1 MAKEVE
7 AVKRLGVE
15 IEPDAIIGRT
25 TTVDDLLDREG
36 YDAVFVGSGA
46 EAPRFT
52 GIPGENLN
60 GVYSANE
67 FLTRA
72 NPSRRPMT
80 KNTTR
85 PYTQAAR

>member
-46 EAPRFT
+46 GPRASRAYRART
-52 GIPGENLN
+52 STASIPPT
-60 GVYSANE
+60 S
-67 FLTRA
+67 
-72 NPSRRPMT
+72 S
-80 KNTTR
+80 
-85 PYTQAAR
+85 